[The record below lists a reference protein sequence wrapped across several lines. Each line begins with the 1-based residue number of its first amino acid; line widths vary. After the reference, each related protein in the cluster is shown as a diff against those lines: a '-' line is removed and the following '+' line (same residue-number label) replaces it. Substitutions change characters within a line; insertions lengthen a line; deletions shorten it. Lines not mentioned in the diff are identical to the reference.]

1 MRVFSAIC
9 SAALIVIMLQV
20 TLTVLMEKYEMSFV
34 HYHHLIV
41 SKSVLI
47 MSIVT
52 VVMVIFLHVFKWNYY
67 SSTEMI
73 LNVIIL
79 WGLAV
84 LTVTDH
90 KNQLIPNK
98 LLVLLLIFCVVVV
111 GMDCLIDIESG
122 IYLAGQCILGGIIS
136 CIVFFVCYLLSK
148 RQLGAGDV
156 KLAVIM
162 GLYLGGQR
170 ALNAFLY
177 GTMVCCIYSLIQVAR
192 KKLSWKDGVPL
203 VPFLTLG
210 TWIILLIS

>member
-1 MRVFSAIC
+1 MRIISAIC
-9 SAALIVIMLQV
+9 SAALLAIMLQL
-20 TLTVLMEKYEMSFV
+20 TLIVLMKKYAMSFV
-34 HYHHLIV
+34 YYHQIIV

-47 MSIVT
+47 VSIIT
-52 VVMVIFLHVFKWNYY
+52 VAMVFFLHVFKWNYY
-67 SSTEMI
+67 SSFEMI

-98 LLVLLLIFCVVVV
+98 LIVLLLIICVVVV
-111 GMDCLIDIESG
+111 GVDCLIDIENG
-122 IYLAGQCILGGIIS
+122 IYLAGQCILGGMIS
-136 CIVFFVCYLLSK
+136 GIVFFVCYLLSK

-177 GTMVCCIYSLIQVAR
+177 GTIVCCLYSLIQVAR

-203 VPFLTLG
+203 VPFLAFG